1 MPPPPSPLPQ
11 GEGEKLLFL
20 FSPSPCGRGL
30 GGGPRRHFC
39 PAHHAAIAS
48 VSSCENPLAIR
59 SITVAGLVPARNASI
74 ATTISPASRPVS
86 TGSGATPPWQPEQLD
101 APGGGGRGAQHH
113 RQHRDATNPHAC
125 ARSCCRSGS
134 VRMRLPVAA
143 KIAFSTAGPATAI
156 VGSPT
161 PPQKPPD
168 GAMIV
173 STFGMSAI
181 RITG

>member
-1 MPPPPSPLPQ
+1 M
-11 GEGEKLLFL
+11 
-20 FSPSPCGRGL
+20 
-30 GGGPRRHFC
+30 
-39 PAHHAAIAS
+39 
-48 VSSCENPLAIR
+48 R
-59 SITVAGLVPARNASI
+59 SITVAWRVPARNASI
-74 ATTISPASRPVS
+74 AATMSLALRPAS

-101 APGGGGRGAQHH
+101 APGGGAAAPEHH
-113 RQHRDATNPHAC
+113 RQHHDTASPHAC
-125 ARSCCRSGS
+125 ARSVSRSGKE
-134 VRMRLPVAA
+134 RTRLPVAA

-173 STFGMSAI
+173 STFGMSAM